1 MDGVCWHFQQVLFS
15 NKTERII
22 HACFEVHK
30 QLGCGFLESVYQEAL
45 AIELVIENIPFEVEK
60 KLPVF
65 YKGNELKKWFVV
77 DFLCYNNIV
86 LELKAVEF
94 LNNEHF
100 SQVLNYLKATGLKVG
115 LLVKFGSR
123 SVQVKRVVL

>member
-1 MDGVCWHFQQVLFS
+1 MDDKILF
-15 NKTERII
+15 KEECYAIQGAI
-22 HACFEVHK
+22 FEVYHEM
-30 QLGCGFLESVYQEAL
+30 GCGFLESVYQEAL
-45 AIELVIENIPFEVEK
+45 AIELAIEDIPFEVEK

-65 YKGNELKKWFVV
+65 YKGHELKKWFVV

-94 LNNEHF
+94 LNNDHF

-115 LLVKFGSR
+115 LLVNFGSR

>member
-1 MDGVCWHFQQVLFS
+1 MEAQFLFS
-15 NKTERII
+15 DETERII

-45 AIELVIENIPFEVEK
+45 AIELAIEDIPFEVEK

-65 YKGNELKKWFVV
+65 YKGHELKKCFVV

-115 LLVKFGSR
+115 LLVNFGSR

>member
-1 MDGVCWHFQQVLFS
+1 MAI
-15 NKTERII
+15 E
-22 HACFEVHK
+22 
-30 QLGCGFLESVYQEAL
+30 L
-45 AIELVIENIPFEVEK
+45 AIEDIPFEVEK

-65 YKGNELKKWFVV
+65 YKGHELKKWFVV

-115 LLVKFGSR
+115 LLVNFGSR